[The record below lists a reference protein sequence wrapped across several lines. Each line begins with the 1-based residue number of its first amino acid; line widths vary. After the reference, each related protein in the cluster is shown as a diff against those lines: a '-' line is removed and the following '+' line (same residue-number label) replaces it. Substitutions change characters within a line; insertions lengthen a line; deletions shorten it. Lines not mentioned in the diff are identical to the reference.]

1 MKLRIYESYD
11 WRDKYEDEYE
21 YETPKTGISV
31 EFHIYS
37 VDGDPVFMDK
47 DEYIECRSD
56 AEGSWASKIKNNE
69 IIEYVLY
76 EDDGLQKILDYIK
89 KQNKPGY
96 VEWLVQAEREELI
109 LSSDHLPEFGG
120 WDVESELLDIDFE
133 AIPYDI
139 DEEEFNSNKKFC
151 KRI

>member
-21 YETPKTGISV
+21 YENPKTGISV
-31 EFHIYS
+31 EFNIYS
-37 VDGDPVFMDK
+37 VDGEPVFMDK
-47 DEYIECRSD
+47 DEHISCGSD
-56 AEGSWASKIKNNE
+56 AEGSWALKIKNKE

-76 EDDGLQKILDYIK
+76 EDDGLQKILDYIR

-96 VEWLVQAEREELI
+96 VEWLVHAEREELR
-109 LSSDHLPEFGG
+109 LSSTHLPEFGG